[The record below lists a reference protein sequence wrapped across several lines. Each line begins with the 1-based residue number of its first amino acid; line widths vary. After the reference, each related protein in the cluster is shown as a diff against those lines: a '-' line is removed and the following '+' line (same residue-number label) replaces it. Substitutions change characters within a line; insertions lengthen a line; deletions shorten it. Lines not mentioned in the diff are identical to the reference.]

1 MPSYNGIIAVGSD
14 THYENQI
21 IELNDFDK
29 TWVNTSGLTLFAN
42 GEPRGIA
49 ADKKGNWIIV
59 GGDAPFPTIMRSSDG
74 NEWHDARDVF
84 GFQGRAVANGKVD
97 GEDGFIAVGVDTG
110 KHVKYSKDCGISWID
125 SHGEPFHISGW
136 GNGVAWNGSCWVAVG
151 NCGAAKK
158 RENILYSEN
167 GISWNGSDSPFSV
180 EGNAIAGHSNKGW
193 VAVGEGYS
201 AIKFT
206 ADINGSSGW
215 SDCQNSLA
223 VGYGIATNGS
233 DESPVWIATGKGSS
247 SMIVRSEDGVTWT
260 DCSGGF
266 SERGM
271 SVFHAG
277 GERWFVTGEDLSGNN
292 ILEST
297 DNGITWS
304 NVTCSSRIRVNAMAS
319 GLVNSQSLVRG
330 TKIKTNRGYVPIEDL
345 KIGDS
350 VESTEAEFRSIKK
363 ITCRYC
369 PPSKDSLPYI
379 IPKGK
384 HGAKEELYIS
394 PDHKILSAGVGFIEA
409 QYLGYSQAEDW
420 SGNIIYYN
428 LGVGP
433 YSDNTVL
440 ANGVAVQT
448 MGRERPKKNPPMTD
462 FTKEK
467 IYREDVRNAL
477 ICKLH
482 EKFKIEV
489 ALLQSYPDSYLRHV
503 LIRNNS

>member
-1 MPSYNGIIAVGSD
+1 MPSYKGIIAVGSD

-29 TWVNTSGLTLFAN
+29 TWINTSGLTLFSN
-42 GEPRGIA
+42 GEPSCIS
-49 ADKKGNWIIV
+49 ADKKGNWVIV
-59 GGDAPFPTIMRSSDG
+59 GGNAPFSTVMYSSDG
-74 NEWHDARDVF
+74 NEWYDARDVF
-84 GFQGRAVANGKVD
+84 GFQGRGVAFGKVD
-97 GEDGFIAVGVDTG
+97 GADGFIAVGVDTG
-110 KHVKYSKDCGISWID
+110 KHIKYSRDAGRSWID

-136 GNGVAWNGSCWVAVG
+136 GNGVAWNGTCWIAVG

-158 RENILYSEN
+158 KENILWSED
-167 GISWNGSDSPFSV
+167 GLQWTGAGTPFSV
-180 EGNAIAGHSNKGW
+180 EGNAVAGHATKGW
-193 VAVGEGYS
+193 VAVGEGQT

-206 ADINGSSGW
+206 TNISGASGW
-215 SDCQNSLA
+215 TDCQSSLM

-233 DESPVWIATGKGSS
+233 DESPVWIATGKGTSA
-247 SMIVRSEDGVTWT
+247 MIIRSDDGITWT

-266 SERGM
+266 SERGI

-277 GERWFVTGEDLSGNN
+277 DKRWFVTGEDVSGNN

-297 DNGITWS
+297 DNGLTW
-304 NVTCSSRIRVNAMAS
+304 NPVACSARKRVNAIAC
-319 GLVNSQSLVRG
+319 GLVNSQSLVKG

-345 KIGDS
+345 KVGDS

-363 ITCRYC
+363 ITCRSC
-369 PPSKDSLPYI
+369 PPSKESLPYI

-420 SGNIIYYN
+420 SGDIVYYN
-428 LGVGP
+428 LSVGP
-433 YSDNTVL
+433 FSDNTVL

-448 MGRERPKKNPPMTD
+448 MGRERPKKNPPLTD

-482 EKFKIEV
+482 EKFKIEIPV
-489 ALLQSYPDSYLRHV
+489 LQSYPDSYLRHV